1 MQINISIVLAPPLIP
16 HRASATGSNW
26 IHWLVWCWAP
36 RTGHQG
42 NQGSNTPGQQGTGEG
57 LSGDGWRIRC
67 SGDGGLVSFC
77 SQKSVASVWSMLP
90 SSVPA
95 SEGLNNVERR
105 EQNFS
110 DSSAYLLADESRGE
124 KLIAWD
130 QELKKC
136 SWSLVGGTALE
147 HPMVAQT
154 GSE

>member
-1 MQINISIVLAPPLIP
+1 
-16 HRASATGSNW
+16 
-26 IHWLVWCWAP
+26 
-36 RTGHQG
+36 
-42 NQGSNTPGQQGTGEG
+42 
-57 LSGDGWRIRC
+57 
-67 SGDGGLVSFC
+67 
-77 SQKSVASVWSMLP
+77 MLP